1 MLCFHPGVVDRSKID
16 HALRHIDDV
25 IHESE
30 RIRES
35 VERQLRRRAL
45 WPERGAEEE
54 SPPRSPDDERRPAPQ
69 PHRHPRG

>member
-1 MLCFHPGVVDRSKID
+1 ME

-35 VERQLRRRAL
+35 VEEQLRRRAL
-45 WPERGAEEE
+45 WPERGAGE
-54 SPPRSPDDERRPAPQ
+54 SPFGRRSPDDDRPPAPQ
-69 PHRHPRG
+69 QHRHPRG